1 MMPRALFF
9 LTLIVSLL
17 LAACGGGSTSTPE
30 AKKEE
35 PKSEAPA
42 APPVDAAVAATIEG
56 SVKFTGTKPVM
67 KPVSMDA
74 TPACARQHGDKP
86 VLSEEVVVNDNGTLR
101 NVFVYVKAGLPAQKW
116 PTSTNQVTIDQ
127 VGCVYK
133 PHVVGVMVDQDL
145 QFLNSDPTNHN
156 IHPLPRVN
164 REWNESQPPKGDPKV
179 KSFPKPEVMIPI
191 KCNIHPWMRVYV
203 GVVAHPFFGVTGED
217 GSFSLKGL
225 PPGEYTLEAWHER
238 YGTKEIKVKVG
249 PKETAKA
256 EFSYQG

>member
-1 MMPRALFF
+1 MMSRALFVF
-9 LTLIVSLL
+9 TLVVSLL
-17 LAACGGGSTSTPE
+17 LAACGGGSTSTHE
-30 AKKEE
+30 AKKE
-35 PKSEAPA
+35 EAPA

-56 SVKFTGTKPVM
+56 SVKFTGAKPVM

-74 TPACARQHGDKP
+74 TPACSRQHGDKP

-101 NVFVYVKAGLPAQKW
+101 NVFIYVKSGLPAQKW
-116 PTSTNQVTIDQ
+116 PVPKDMVTIDQ

-133 PHVVGVMVDQDL
+133 PHVTGVMVGQDL

-156 IHPLPRVN
+156 IHPLPRIN

-179 KSFPKPEVMIPI
+179 KSFSKPEIMIPI

-203 GVVAHPFFGVTGED
+203 GVVDNPFFGVTGED

-225 PPGEYTLEAWHER
+225 PPGEYIVEAWHER
-238 YGTKEIKVKVG
+238 YGAKTVKVTVG